1 MPASRGEPRTG
12 HPETLKG
19 ILHFSLRLHLKA
31 ARSLKLI
38 EGFLGSRYALP
49 RDSAMTN
56 LELFGDR
63 NSERWHKIPT
73 QRDHLTSQESVELP
87 DEGVELVV
95 VKPVGGVLEGDDACG
110 LEVSGAAVLFRV

>member
-49 RDSAMTN
+49 RDTAMTIN
-56 LELFGDR
+56 RKCQDFGR
-63 NSERWHKIPT
+63 LV
-73 QRDHLTSQESVELP
+73 QRPHLSSDKPSYAILILVKLGVSLCF
-87 DEGVELVV
+87 GVE
-95 VKPVGGVLEGDDACG
+95 A
-110 LEVSGAAVLFRV
+110 